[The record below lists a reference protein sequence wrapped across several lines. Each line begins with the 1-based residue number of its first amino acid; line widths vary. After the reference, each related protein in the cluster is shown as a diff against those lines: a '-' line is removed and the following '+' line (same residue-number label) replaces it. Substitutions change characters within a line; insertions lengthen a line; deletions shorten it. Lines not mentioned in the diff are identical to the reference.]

1 LANSI
6 FQHVTYEL
14 LKYMHLT
21 KDEKLQLKSNKK
33 LNKVNPSEKYFG
45 VLPQAFKML
54 MENRKKG
61 S

>member
-1 LANSI
+1 
-6 FQHVTYEL
+6 
-14 LKYMHLT
+14 MHLT